1 MRRKKLINVV
11 FATIVFL
18 TFMDAGC
25 SDKNEV
31 EGRYKDNIHLS
42 KKNVDFN
49 AKASSDV
56 ITTKGEGWKFDVIT
70 DNDVRTDYSNEKE
83 EIKDYSSDWITVTKA
98 DEKTIKFEVQENK
111 TGKQRI
117 LYLALFNWG
126 YSDLIT
132 VTQEKA
138 E

>member
-1 MRRKKLINVV
+1 MRIKKLTNVT
-11 FATIVFL
+11 FAIIVFL
-18 TFMDAGC
+18 TFMSTGC
-25 SDKNEV
+25 SDKNEG

-42 KKNVDFN
+42 KKNVDFS
-49 AKASSDV
+49 ASANSEI
-56 ITTKGEGWKFDVIT
+56 ITAKGEGWKFSSVS
-70 DNDVRTDYSNEKE
+70 DNDVFTEYINEPQ
-83 EIKDYSSDWITVTKA
+83 EIKSYSSDWISITKV